1 MNNKNIALLWCASTF
16 SSNRKS
22 RTDYYGIPGFIINL
36 AQLID
41 LQLFDKIVLV
51 CSEGEDIPS
60 ALLNYKNVFI
70 RQLSISKSSN
80 FDVYLQNNL
89 EKILKEEAEPND
101 LVSFQCE
108 NNIALNPKLYK
119 YMTELALRPSFDLLE
134 MSNKDDLFKH
144 QDFEHPKIILDKTK
158 PRLNEAND
166 NMVFN
171 FKAENQKNFQQ
182 FLNNRYQ
189 NSDEM
194 SLLYKPKSVDP
205 SRLGDLIFQNAN
217 IRKILNEWYPLEF
230 SFMFAQNETRLAMYN
245 TFNKKNIRQIE
256 ILVEKI
262 KLSISSGGKV
272 LFFGNGGSAADSQH
286 LAAEF
291 VSKLNMDR
299 NPLPALA
306 LTTDTSALT
315 AIGNDYGFE
324 KLFERQVQALAN
336 SQDVVIGIST
346 SGTSENV
353 LNGLRIAHQKGCVTA
368 LLTGENFSNNS
379 ELEVIIQV
387 ASKKTATIQEIHIQL
402 GHMICALSEV
412 EYV

>member
-16 SSNRKS
+16 SSNKAS

-36 AQLID
+36 VQLID
-41 LQLFDKIVLV
+41 LQIFDKIILV
-51 CSEGEDIPS
+51 CSENQDIPS
-60 ALLNYKNVFI
+60 ALLNYKNVII
-70 RQLSISKSSN
+70 RQLSISKRSD
-80 FDVYLQNNL
+80 FDVYLQDNL
-89 EKILKEEAEPND
+89 ETILKEEATPSD
-101 LVSFQCE
+101 IISFQCE

-119 YMTELALRPSFDLLE
+119 YMTELALRPSSDLLE
-134 MSNKDDLFKH
+134 ISNKNSLINH
-144 QDFEHPKIILDKTK
+144 QDFEHPKIILNKTK
-158 PRLNEAND
+158 PRLNRSEN

-171 FKAENQKNFQQ
+171 FKAEKQKMFQN
-182 FLNNRYQ
+182 FLNNKYQ
-189 NSDEM
+189 NIDEV
-194 SLLYKPKSVDP
+194 SFLLKPKLLDL
-205 SRLGDLIFQNAN
+205 SRLGDLIFQNVN
-217 IRKILNEWYPLEF
+217 IQKILNKCYPLEF
-230 SFMFAQNETRLAMYN
+230 SFMSAQNETRLAMYN
-245 TFNKKNIRQIE
+245 TFNKNNIHKIE

-262 KLSISSGGKV
+262 KSSISLGGKV

-306 LTTDTSALT
+306 LTTDTSAIT

-346 SGTSENV
+346 SGTSENI
-353 LNGLRIAHQKGCVTA
+353 LNGLKAAHQKGCVTA

-379 ELEVIIQV
+379 ELEIIIKV

-412 EYV
+412 DYV